1 MDRNL
6 YGTLAYPWFVGTYRE
21 ISIKLT
27 ARGIGARDQYFS
39 VISRRKHL
47 LSSVRRV
54 SLIRGQSSIGRRE
67 SSIGRRESSIGRRES
82 SLAPEGS
89 LQKVPSQESVK
100 ASPQGSVTA
109 RPQGSATL
117 RQQGSVKA
125 REPISA
131 PDIDTR
137 IPTTPQTHQPVSL
150 PQQLPIQA
158 RVAGL
163 EVAVQLSPETT
174 DDPGAADVLSV
185 DARYHT
191 WEV

>member
-54 SLIRGQSSIGRRE
+54 SLIRGQ

>member
-47 LSSVRRV
+47 LS
-54 SLIRGQSSIGRRE
+54 
-67 SSIGRRESSIGRRES
+67 
-82 SLAPEGS
+82 
-89 LQKVPSQESVK
+89 
-100 ASPQGSVTA
+100 
-109 RPQGSATL
+109 
-117 RQQGSVKA
+117 
-125 REPISA
+125 
-131 PDIDTR
+131 
-137 IPTTPQTHQPVSL
+137 TTPQTHQPVSL

-163 EVAVQLSPETT
+163 EVTVQLSPETT

>member
-27 ARGIGARDQYFS
+27 ARGIGA
-39 VISRRKHL
+39 
-47 LSSVRRV
+47 
-54 SLIRGQSSIGRRE
+54 
-67 SSIGRRESSIGRRES
+67 
-82 SLAPEGS
+82 
-89 LQKVPSQESVK
+89 
-100 ASPQGSVTA
+100 
-109 RPQGSATL
+109 
-117 RQQGSVKA
+117 
-125 REPISA
+125 
-131 PDIDTR
+131 
-137 IPTTPQTHQPVSL
+137 PQTHQPVSL

-191 WEV
+191 PWEV